1 MKVYSHK
8 GVNAATEDMFSN
20 KISDKLAMYW
30 DVIPIINN
38 KLDDARFEINSLLDP
53 DDGNLEGTDEE
64 KSDFELKRKNIER
77 ALYCVDSALEYLKDW
92 KYS

>member
-8 GVNAATEDMFSN
+8 KVDAATEDMFSN

-30 DVIPIINN
+30 DVIPVINN
-38 KLDDARFEINSLLDP
+38 MLSDAQFEINSLLDP

-64 KSDFELKRKNIER
+64 KSELESKRQNIEK
-77 ALYCVDSALEYLKDW
+77 ALDSVDSALEYLKDW